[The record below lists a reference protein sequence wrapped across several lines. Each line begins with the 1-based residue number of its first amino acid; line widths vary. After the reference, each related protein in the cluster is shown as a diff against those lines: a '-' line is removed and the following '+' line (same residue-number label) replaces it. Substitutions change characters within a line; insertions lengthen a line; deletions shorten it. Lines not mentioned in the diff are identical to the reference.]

1 MTEIARTA
9 RTNKV
14 HPLPLLAQSLALLNP
29 DSPFGTPTMRKTS
42 LRRTIMA
49 TSAAALGLAS
59 TAVLAHTGDL
69 GHVHGADAGASFL
82 QGALHP
88 LTGLDHL
95 AAMVSV
101 GLWSALTST
110 GASGNKRSVWTAPA
124 AFAATLLIGALL
136 GLGGLSLPGIEPMIA
151 ASLLVLGLL
160 VSTRTALP
168 SLAGGALVAVF
179 ALFHGLAHGAELSGG
194 HAAAALAGMVLSTAA
209 LHAAGIALG
218 LVMLQMRRPG
228 TSATAGRWAPRVAGL
243 AVAAFGA
250 SLLTPALAATF

>member
-1 MTEIARTA
+1 MC
-9 RTNKV
+9 
-14 HPLPLLAQSLALLNP
+14 
-29 DSPFGTPTMRKTS
+29 KT
-42 LRRTIMA
+42 LIRRTILA
-49 TSAAALGLAS
+49 TMGLAS
-59 TAVLAHTGDL
+59 SAVLAHTGEL
-69 GHVHGADAGASFL
+69 GHAHGTDAIASFA

-101 GLWSALTST
+101 GLWSALATRQSSR
-110 GASGNKRSVWTAPA
+110 AMWTAPA
-124 AFAATLLIGALL
+124 AFASALLAGALL
-136 GLGGLSLPGIEPMIA
+136 GLGGLSLPGVEPMIA

-168 SLAGGALVAVF
+168 SMAAGALVALF
-179 ALFHGLAHGAELSGG
+179 ALFHGLAHGVELAGG

-218 LVMLQMRRPG
+218 LVLRSPSTG
-228 TSATAGRWAPRVAGL
+228 GASRWASRLAGL

-250 SLLTPALAATF
+250 TLLTPAIAAAL